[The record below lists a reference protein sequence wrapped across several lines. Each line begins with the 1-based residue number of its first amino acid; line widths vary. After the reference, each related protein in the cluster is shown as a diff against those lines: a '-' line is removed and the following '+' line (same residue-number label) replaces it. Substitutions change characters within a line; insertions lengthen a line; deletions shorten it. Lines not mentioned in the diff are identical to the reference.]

1 MNERREGDEVKGIV
15 LPSIDIYIRSSKE
28 ARSDRFSYIFDRGFA
43 GILFHESLRHFFGYR
58 SAFNGDMIQ

>member
-1 MNERREGDEVKGIV
+1 MKVEKGGDGVKGDM

-28 ARSDRFSYIFDRGFA
+28 ASSDRFSNIFDRGFA

-58 SAFNGDMIQ
+58 SAFNKDMIQ